1 MARTILT
8 GLLGQLI
15 DRGGS
20 DLHLRAGRRPR
31 VRVDGALQVL
41 EHPPLRPSEIRALA
55 SFIPDGFAG
64 ERFKG
69 GIEADAGFTFGGC
82 RFRANLFTQLGV
94 PGAVLRLI
102 PRTVGALGEM
112 GIPAAAE
119 ELCQCPHG
127 LVLVTG
133 PSGAGKTTTLA
144 AMLQSINRRQ
154 PRHILTI
161 EDPVEFVHNDH
172 KCLVTHREV
181 RTDTSSFES
190 AIRMALREDPDV
202 VLVGE
207 MRDVETIEAVLRL
220 AETGHLTLST
230 LHTNSACSTLN
241 RIISCFGGNR
251 QSQIRSQLSMVLQG
265 VLCQQLVPRK
275 DSPGRVLAS
284 EVLIPNAAIRH
295 LIRENKVH
303 QIYSIIQAG
312 RRLGMQTMNQALAE
326 LHKAGHVGKEECFS
340 RSPDIRELGQ
350 LLGTP
355 GRGESSKAQWGES

>member
-265 VLCQQLVPRK
+265 VLCQLVPRK